1 MRDKIRFHF
10 SSGCYF
16 DNFMKDFIEKIKNS
30 INKKDI
36 LFEYKNILVY
46 KSSNTEVSISNT
58 GFDVSFLEIEEIN
71 IQENTN
77 ILLQEHKKLKD
88 LYEQYP
94 KIYEFTIFTNQ
105 NYCDEIRRQLIELK
119 ADFTENNF
127 KSFDEMIYTF
137 HAYTKIKFYE

>member
-1 MRDKIRFHF
+1 M
-10 SSGCYF
+10 
-16 DNFMKDFIEKIKNS
+16 
-30 INKKDI
+30 
-36 LFEYKNILVY
+36 
-46 KSSNTEVSISNT
+46 SISNT